1 MIMEENVEKS
11 KLIKEALII
20 VDELGKCT
28 FNDEDDLIKVQD
40 RLKTLARKAKQL
52 KNNRYWKL

>member
-1 MIMEENVEKS
+1 MEENVEKS